1 MKRTV
6 QRMLVLAVVMVA
18 LVGLIAGVAQAKE
31 KVLTI
36 AGFSTDTVDAHMT
49 TAEYFVPLN
58 AFDRLVQVEPGSN
71 PPKIVPMLAEKWNV
85 SKDGKIFTFF
95 LRKGVKFH
103 NGEELTA
110 DDVLYTFDR
119 VLNPATKS
127 FQTDLFDFVEGARE
141 RLDGKADSVSGFK
154 VLDKYTFQITLKDPY
169 APFLAS
175 LATPGANIYNRKFTE
190 QFGAK
195 FGQTAESTCG
205 TGPFILKEY
214 VLNDHFTLV
223 ANPDYWA
230 GKAKIDKLVAR
241 IVPDSETLRLMFL
254 TGEIDIFDCDQG
266 FSQIP
271 FFMEDAKWKNLIH
284 KGPRVGLVY
293 MTMNNQMKP
302 FDDVRVR
309 KAFQMAV
316 DRKKILDTVYF
327 GNGILIDGIIPR
339 GLVGYNPEALPKIE
353 YNPAKA
359 KELLAEAGYPDG
371 VDVTLTQVTGW
382 SNRWVQINELFQ
394 QMVKDAGFNAKLEAV
409 DSATYY
415 AKRKEGGL
423 MAYPQIWS
431 LDTNDP
437 DGTIYNFFYKDRSF
451 GRSICYN
458 NEAVMNKII
467 ELRFMTDQERRMKE
481 YNELEKIIVHDDAA
495 WLPLFSVDHLYV
507 LQPRVK
513 NFVVPWNG
521 WSDMSYYPMD
531 VED

>member
-1 MKRTV
+1 MF
-6 QRMLVLAVVMVA
+6 VLAAVMFV

-31 KVLTI
+31 KVITI

-49 TAEYFVPLN
+49 TAEYFVPIN
-58 AFDRLVQVEPGSN
+58 AFDRLVQVEPGSK
-71 PPKIVPMLAEKWNV
+71 PPKIVPMLAEKWDV
-85 SKDGKIFTFF
+85 SEDGKVYTFY

-110 DDVLYTFDR
+110 DDVLFTFDR

-127 FQTDLFDFVEGARE
+127 LQTSLFDFVEGGRE

-154 VLDKYTFQITLKDPY
+154 VLDKYTFQITLTAPY
-169 APFLAS
+169 VPFLAS
-175 LATPGANIYNRKFTE
+175 LATPAANIYNRKFTE
-190 QFGAK
+190 ELGSK

-230 GKAKIDKLVAR
+230 GRAKIDKLVAR
-241 IVPDSETLRLMFL
+241 IVPDPETLRLMFL

-271 FFMEDAKWKNLIH
+271 FFMEHPDWKDQIH

-293 MTMNNQMKP
+293 MAMNNQMKP

-316 DRKKILDTVYF
+316 DRKKILETVYF
-327 GNGILIDGIIPR
+327 GTGILIDGVIPR

-353 YNPAKA
+353 YNPTKA

-394 QMVKDAGFNAKLEAV
+394 QMVKDAGFNVKLEAV
-409 DSATYY
+409 DAATYY
-415 AKRKEGGL
+415 AKRREGEV

-431 LDTNDP
+431 LDVNDP
-437 DGTIYNFFYKDRSF
+437 DGTFYTFFSKDHSF
-451 GRSICYN
+451 SRSICYN
-458 NEAVMNKII
+458 NEAAINKIV
-467 ELRFMTDQERRMKE
+467 ELRFRLDHEQRMKE
-481 YNELEKIIVHDDAA
+481 YNELEKTIVHDDAA
-495 WLPLFSVDHLYV
+495 WLPLFSLDHLYV